1 MTPDDVEVRTLP
13 RTQEEL
19 KRAALEAEAW
29 LDSVDPAELE
39 AEDTHDLRAIAVAL
53 SSVADAEEQLRDA
66 VVAAR
71 LAGRSWGRISM
82 VLGVSKQAARQR
94 FENAVG
100 AAQD

>member
-1 MTPDDVEVRTLP
+1 MP

-19 KRAALEAEAW
+19 RKAALEAEAW

-39 AEDTHDLRAIAVAL
+39 AEPTDDLRAIAVGLA
-53 SSVADAEEQLRDA
+53 SVADAEEQLRDA

-71 LAGRSWGRISM
+71 RGGRSWGRISM

-94 FENAVG
+94 FEDAVS
-100 AAQD
+100 ASQEQP

>member
-1 MTPDDVEVRTLP
+1 MP

-19 KRAALEAEAW
+19 KKAALDAEAW

-39 AEDTHDLRAIAVAL
+39 AENTDDLRAIAVAL
-53 SSVADAEEQLRDA
+53 ASVADAEAQLRDA

-71 LAGRSWGRISM
+71 LGGRSWGRISM

-94 FENAVG
+94 FESAV
-100 AAQD
+100 AASQD